1 MLPDAL
7 GAEMQ
12 SSLGCAT
19 GDIEISV
26 TISQGGGGLKTRSKK
41 FVYLPKVFFD
51 IAVG

>member
-19 GDIEISV
+19 GGIEISL
-26 TISQGGGGLKTRSKK
+26 TISQRRVKTRLKK
-41 FVYLPKVFFD
+41 FVYLPKVFFG

>member
-19 GDIEISV
+19 GGIEISL
-26 TISQGGGGLKTRSKK
+26 TNSQGE
-41 FVYLPKVFFD
+41 
-51 IAVG
+51 VGKNTLEKICLFA

>member
-19 GDIEISV
+19 GGIEISV
-26 TISQGGGGLKTRSKK
+26 TISQGGVKTRLKK
-41 FVYLPKVFFD
+41 FV
-51 IAVG
+51 